1 MSVWHNGAILCTK
14 DTTVV
19 SKLWGFR
26 WQFSYF
32 IFVRVNTV
40 YRANLSKSET
50 RCVWRWLKIWPTHS
64 SMIVKLC
71 RKYKWRMLYKI
82 GLSKLM
88 LLVVVI
94 ELQASL
100 VSISLNFSKKL
111 HSRASVTSFETYIT
125 FQILQGMLSNMANTF
140 LGSTVSEN
148 HVFVRYL
155 SLEKIVFMGT
165 WLPKPKSD

>member
-1 MSVWHNGAILCTK
+1 
-14 DTTVV
+14 
-19 SKLWGFR
+19 
-26 WQFSYF
+26 
-32 IFVRVNTV
+32 
-40 YRANLSKSET
+40 
-50 RCVWRWLKIWPTHS
+50 
-64 SMIVKLC
+64 
-71 RKYKWRMLYKI
+71 MLYKI

-111 HSRASVTSFETYIT
+111 HSRASVASFETYIT

-165 WLPKPKSD
+165 WLPKPKSGQASARRPNGFSYVSKKVRANKSVRTSSVLWVRTGTYLRVNRGY